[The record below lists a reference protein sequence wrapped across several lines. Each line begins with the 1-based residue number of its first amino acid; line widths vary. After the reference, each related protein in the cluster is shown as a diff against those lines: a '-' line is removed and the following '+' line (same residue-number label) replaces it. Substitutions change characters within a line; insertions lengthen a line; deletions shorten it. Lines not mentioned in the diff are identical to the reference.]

1 MKIKIIICSV
11 FTVSFFNVK
20 AQETISADVNIKTE
34 PTDQIDFN
42 ETSAAVVYSKS
53 LNTKNQI
60 KNTFEYFNLKVNYEV
75 GSFLAY
81 DNLESFNQFKNKMEF
96 LQQVSSTT
104 KLNYTVTPTVNYQQN
119 LDFSDFTILG
129 SLEIIQ
135 QINSKTNITIGAART
150 TVFGSP
156 KFMPVFALNYK
167 ISNESNLLLGF
178 PDSKL
183 SYSNNIRNKFS
194 INNSFNGNFYNLDQK
209 NNIDD
214 SAKAN
219 LSQITS
225 TLEYER
231 NIDTNWFVNFK
242 AGYDFNKKY
251 ELIDSENHKTHDFN
265 ISNGYILGVGIKY
278 KQ

>member
-20 AQETISADVNIKTE
+20 AQETISAEINAKAE

-42 ETSAAVVYSKS
+42 KTSAVVAYSKS
-53 LNTKNQI
+53 LNTKNQF
-60 KNTFEYFNLKVNYEV
+60 KNTFEYSNLKVNYEV
-75 GSFLAY
+75 GRFLAY
-81 DNLESFNQFKNKMEF
+81 YNLESFNQFKNKMEF
-96 LQQVSSTT
+96 LQQISSTT

-129 SLEIIQ
+129 SLELVQ

-156 KFMPVFALNYK
+156 KFMPIFALNYK
-167 ISNESNLLLGF
+167 ISTESDLLLGF

-209 NNIDD
+209 INIDN
-214 SAKAN
+214 SAKAS
-219 LSQITS
+219 LSQMTS

-251 ELIDSENHKTHDFN
+251 ELLDSENHQIHDFN
-265 ISNGYILGVGIKY
+265 INNGYILGVGIKY